1 MRRRPGKVRMLK
13 TLRARLIA
21 GYIGVVVLGLVLAGG
36 VFILLVQRVESDA
49 VYRSL
54 QTNEALLLPQLREA
68 LRGDN
73 RARIVTALRGEL
85 ARTKLRVLVL
95 GPAGRVLND
104 TAPGPDDVTGR
115 MIRLIPDRNA
125 APGDE
130 QGMFLDAANRRWNYI
145 IMTPPRQP
153 PSPLPDNPPPG
164 TDGTENPAPG
174 PLTWVLAQRPPQ
186 IPDVWGALGRQ
197 LLLAGALAL
206 LVAVALGA
214 LLARS
219 VALPVDRLSRAADE
233 IARGNYAYQ
242 VQVNGSSEL
251 ARLAER
257 FNAMAAEVRTAH
269 QMQRDF
275 LANVSHDLK
284 TPLTAIQG
292 FSQAILDGAVQGQ
305 DGTTGAARII
315 NTEARRMAR
324 MVSDLLD
331 LARLESGQTA
341 LERTPVDPA
350 GLLHQAAATVQLQA
364 QEARVGLRVESG
376 PLPLIQADPDRL
388 RRALINLT
396 DNALR
401 HTPPGG
407 SVTLRG
413 EVGPQ
418 AVILSVRDTG
428 QGIPPADLPHIFER
442 FYQVDKSRSQ
452 ARSTSGLGLAIVQQ
466 IVQAHDGTISVLSQ
480 VGVGTEFR
488 MMLPMALAS
497 PAAGHPRLDGLKLPG
512 GGVKHET

>member
-1 MRRRPGKVRMLK
+1 MLK

-21 GYIGVVVLGLVLAGG
+21 GYIGLVVLGLVLAGG

-54 QTNEALLLPQLREA
+54 ETNGDLLMPQIREA

-73 RARIVTALRGEL
+73 RGRIVAALRGEL
-85 ARTKLRVLVL
+85 TRTKLRVLVL

-104 TAPGPDDVTGR
+104 TATGPDDVTGR
-115 MIRLIPDRNA
+115 MIRLIPDRA
-125 APGDE
+125 AAAGEE
-130 QGMFLDAANRRWNYI
+130 QGMFLDGANRRWNYI
-145 IMTPPRQP
+145 IMTPPRSPQP
-153 PSPLPDNPPPG
+153 APRDNPPPVSGG
-164 TDGTENPAPG
+164 TDNLAPTA
-174 PLTWVLAQRPPQ
+174 LTWVLAQRPPQ
-186 IPDVWGALGRQ
+186 LPDVWGALGRQ

-233 IARGNYAYQ
+233 IARGNYTYQ
-242 VQVNGSSEL
+242 VRVDGSSEL
-251 ARLAER
+251 AHLAER

-292 FSQAILDGAVQGQ
+292 FSQAILDGAVQGP
-305 DGTTGAARII
+305 DGATSAARII

-331 LARLESGQTA
+331 LARLESGQAA

-364 QEARVGLRVESG
+364 QEARIVLRVESA

-452 ARSTSGLGLAIVQQ
+452 ARSNSGLGLAIVQQ
-466 IVQAHDGTISVLSQ
+466 IVQAHEGTIGVQSQ

-488 MMLPMALAS
+488 ITLPLD
-497 PAAGHPRLDGLKLPG
+497 PAPGLPDRPRHPGVVPLSG
-512 GGVKHET
+512 GGGSEKRET

>member
-1 MRRRPGKVRMLK
+1 MLK

-21 GYIGVVVLGLVLAGG
+21 GYIVVVVLSLVLAGG

-54 QTNEALLLPQLREA
+54 ATNGNLLMPQIRDA

-73 RARIVTALRGEL
+73 RARVIATLKTEVT
-85 ARTKLRVLVL
+85 RTRLRVLVL

-104 TAPGPDDVTGR
+104 TAPAADDATGR
-115 MIRLIPDRNA
+115 VIRLLPDA
-125 APGDE
+125 AAGTAPE
-130 QGMFLDAANRRWNYI
+130 QGTFLDPGNGRWNYI
-145 IMTPPRQP
+145 IMAPPRQAP
-153 PSPLPDNPPPG
+153 PDPPPPG
-164 TDGTENPAPG
+164 STDAETLAQT

-186 IPDVWGALGRQ
+186 LGEVWSGVGRQ

-206 LVAVALGA
+206 LVALVLAA

-219 VALPVDRLSRAADE
+219 VAQPVDRLSRAADE

-242 VQVNGSSEL
+242 VPVDGTSEL
-251 ARLAER
+251 AHLAER
-257 FNAMAAEVRTAH
+257 FNAMAAEVRAAH
-269 QMQRDF
+269 QMERDF

-284 TPLTAIQG
+284 TPLTTIQG
-292 FSQAILDGAVQGQ
+292 FSQAILDRAVQGPE
-305 DGTTGAARII
+305 GTESAARLI
-315 NTEARRMAR
+315 NTEARRMTR

-331 LARLESGQTA
+331 LARLESGQTP
-341 LERTPVDPA
+341 LERTPIDPS

-364 QEARVGLRVESG
+364 QEARVALQVESA
-376 PLPLIQADPDRL
+376 PLPVIQADPDRL
-388 RRALINLT
+388 RRALINLV

-413 EVGPQ
+413 DVIPQ

-428 QGIPPADLPHIFER
+428 QGIPPDDLPHVFER

-452 ARSTSGLGLAIVQQ
+452 AGNNSGLGLAIVQQ
-466 IVQAHDGTISVLSQ
+466 IVQAHEGTISVQSQ
-480 VGVGTEFR
+480 IGVGTEFR
-488 MMLPMALAS
+488 ITLPVDRAL
-497 PAAGHPRLDGLKLPG
+497 PGPTRRGGVKLPG
-512 GGVKHET
+512 VRGDT